1 MQVLVITSCARAAPM
16 SRRCVRKR
24 SFSSMKYSG
33 PAVSSTCAACVIS
46 RKETI
51 IRASG
56 SR

>member
-1 MQVLVITSCARAAPM
+1 M
-16 SRRCVRKR
+16 SRRWVRKR

-33 PAVSSTCAACVIS
+33 PAVSSTFAAWVIS

-51 IRASG
+51 MRASG